1 MNQMAEI
8 TPETSFLLSQEQEN
22 GKWSRLTST
31 NKIYVFL
38 NPSIKTRFGRSASHF
53 AEGLRSDLWAIVSE
67 YCVLESFLAWET

>member
-38 NPSIKTRFGRSASHF
+38 NPGIKTRFGLSATDILQKDSALIYGRLLVNTVF
-53 AEGLRSDLWAIVSE
+53 
-67 YCVLESFLAWET
+67 